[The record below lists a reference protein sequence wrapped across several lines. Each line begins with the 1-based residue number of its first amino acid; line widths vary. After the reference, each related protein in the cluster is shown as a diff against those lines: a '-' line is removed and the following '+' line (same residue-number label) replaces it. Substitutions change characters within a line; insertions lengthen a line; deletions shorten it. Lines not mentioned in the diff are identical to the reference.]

1 MMENTIHE
9 DKQFEKQSYADAPYP
24 VAEHEDC
31 QFEACDFSNTD
42 LSGSSF
48 SDCGFDGCQFSM
60 TKLRNTSFRNVI
72 FKNCKMLGLHFED
85 CNPFLLSIQI
95 ENCSIKL
102 SSFCKMNLKKMKWT
116 NSSLHELDFSEADL
130 SSAIFEGCDLQRSI
144 FTGTNLEKA
153 DLRTSF
159 NYSIEPERNRL
170 KKAKFSLPGVI
181 GLLDKHDI
189 QIDL

>member
-1 MMENTIHE
+1 MENTIHE

-48 SDCGFDGCQFSM
+48 SDCVFDGCQFSM

-85 CNPFLLSIQI
+85 CNPFLLSLHVD
-95 ENCSIKL
+95 NSSIKL
-102 SSFCKMNLKKMKWT
+102 SSFLKMNLKKMQWT
-116 NSSLHELDFSEADL
+116 NSALHELDFSEADL

-144 FTGTNLEKA
+144 FAGTNLEKS
-153 DLRTSF
+153 DLRTSY
-159 NYSIEPERNRL
+159 NYSIDPEQNRL

>member
-1 MMENTIHE
+1 
-9 DKQFEKQSYADAPYP
+9 
-24 VAEHEDC
+24 
-31 QFEACDFSNTD
+31 
-42 LSGSSF
+42 
-48 SDCGFDGCQFSM
+48 
-60 TKLRNTSFRNVI
+60 
-72 FKNCKMLGLHFED
+72 
-85 CNPFLLSIQI
+85 
-95 ENCSIKL
+95 
-102 SSFCKMNLKKMKWT
+102 MNLKKMKWT
-116 NSSLHELDFSEADL
+116 NSSLHELDFNEADL

-159 NYSIEPERNRL
+159 NYSIDPERNRL